1 MWKQITSGLRM
12 LVLLTIVT
20 GIVYPLVMTGVAQAV
35 FPKQANGSLVYV
47 NDKLVGSLLLG
58 QDFTDAKY
66 FHGRPSAA
74 GADGYDAAGS
84 SGSNLG
90 PTSNKLV
97 DAVTDNSKKIRIENQ
112 LEANTSIPADLVM
125 ASASGLDPDISPA
138 AAYLQ
143 VKRIA
148 DERGIPKN
156 IIKDLVGS
164 HMKVRELGFLGAARV
179 NVLVLNMA
187 LDGLSSEK

>member
-1 MWKQITSGLRM
+1 MWKQIASGLRM
-12 LVLLTIVT
+12 LVLLTIMT
-20 GIVYPLVMTGVAQAV
+20 GILYPLVMTGVAQAV

-58 QDFTDAKY
+58 QGFTDAKY

-97 DAVTDNSKKIRIENQ
+97 DAVTDNSKKIRSENQ
-112 LEANTSIPADLVM
+112 LEANLSIPADLVM

-148 DERGIPKN
+148 DEREISEN
-156 IIKDLVGS
+156 IVKDLVDN
-164 HMKVRELGFLGAARV
+164 HMKVRELGFLGAQRV
-179 NVLVLNMA
+179 NVLTLNMA
-187 LDGLSSEK
+187 LDGLASEK